1 MTRLRSR
8 QTESWGS
15 IPGPEADF
23 SPSSANAE
31 VNKPY
36 SYASILYF
44 FRGHLCN
51 FTLGA

>member
-8 QTESWGS
+8 QPESRGS

-23 SPSSANAE
+23 LPLSASAE

-36 SYASILYF
+36 TYASILK
-44 FRGHLCN
+44 RLQRAP
-51 FTLGA
+51 L